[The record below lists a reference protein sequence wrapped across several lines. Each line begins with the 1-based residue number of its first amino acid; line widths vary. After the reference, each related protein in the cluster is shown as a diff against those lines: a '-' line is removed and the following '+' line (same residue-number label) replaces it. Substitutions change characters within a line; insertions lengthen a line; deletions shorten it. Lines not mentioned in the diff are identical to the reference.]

1 MKTYLYV
8 CFINTTQK
16 MKTTFITSQEREMQS
31 AIFTSDKSP
40 ETPGLYRT
48 NIGTILYKGDNIWH
62 GYNDT
67 VIYPKYWFN
76 N

>member
-1 MKTYLYV
+1 
-8 CFINTTQK
+8 
-16 MKTTFITSQEREMQS
+16 MKTTFTTTKEREMQS
-31 AIFTSDKSP
+31 AISVSVKSP
-40 ETPGLYRT
+40 EIPGIYRT
-48 NIGTILYKGDNIWH
+48 NIGTVLYKGNNIWH